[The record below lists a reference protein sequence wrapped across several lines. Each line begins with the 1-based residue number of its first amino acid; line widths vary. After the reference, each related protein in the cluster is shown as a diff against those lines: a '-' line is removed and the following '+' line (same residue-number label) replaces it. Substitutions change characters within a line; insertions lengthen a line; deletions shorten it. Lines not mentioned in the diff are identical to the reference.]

1 VGRIGAIANPVL
13 RNLNITECYARLAA
27 AFAAQSRGPGA
38 NWCTFATWASR
49 QAGETIRGEDVL
61 DDLQRRLSE
70 GRLLLQPL
78 QTLWRRLLR
87 LGLLQPE
94 TRVGRL
100 TAELHTPL
108 DAVGRASDAVAR
120 GNLKVFA
127 EVGLEFARRLEQ
139 NEPLERFLE
148 GLSPG
153 ESPTVNGCCARRSCT
168 TSNNAPSPTRRRM
181 RSSAC
186 SQVSRSASTN
196 RRGCKSRSS
205 RR

>member
-1 VGRIGAIANPVL
+1 VGSDARSAPTTADVCRIGAIANPVV
-13 RNLNITECYARLAA
+13 RNLNITECYARLAG

-87 LGLLQPE
+87 LGLLQPQ

-120 GNLKVFA
+120 GNPGVAMRK
-127 EVGLEFARRLEQ
+127 R
-139 NEPLERFLE
+139 PRFISR
-148 GLSPG
+148 G
-153 ESPTVNGCCARRSCT
+153 
-168 TSNNAPSPTRRRM
+168 RRREPDSG
-181 RSSAC
+181 RPF
-186 SQVSRSASTN
+186 
-196 RRGCKSRSS
+196 
-205 RR
+205 